1 MNIDLKNVMVFDI
14 ETASLAKNYS
24 ELPEPLQ
31 RTWKE
36 YYHSKYSTEEASLEN
51 LSHSYINNAGLN
63 AEFSKV
69 ICIST
74 GFFQEVSE
82 GVYNLRLKSYFG
94 HNEKELLEK
103 FVEMVGTRYISKHFA
118 CAHNGKQFDIP
129 FVSKRLTVQGIP
141 LPPFFQVM
149 GMKPWDL
156 KHILDTKEMWSFGNN
171 YNSAGLDTLCAVFGI
186 QTPKDD
192 IKGSDVTRVYWNETN
207 GLDRIETYCKKD
219 VVATAQVLAK
229 ILQLD
234 IQIIP
239 LDTQNQK

>member
-1 MNIDLKNVMVFDI
+1 MVFDI
-14 ETASLAKNYS
+14 ETASLAKSYS
-24 ELPEPLQ
+24 ELPENLQ

-36 YYHSKYSTEEASLEN
+36 YYHSKYSTEEASLEALN
-51 LSHSYINNAGLN
+51 HSYINNAGLN

-82 GVYNLRLKSYFG
+82 GVFNLRLKSYFG
-94 HNEKELLEK
+94 HDEKELLQQ
-103 FVEMVGTRYISKHFA
+103 FAEMIGTRYVSKHFA

-149 GMKPWDL
+149 GMKPWEI
-156 KHILDTKEMWSFGNN
+156 KWILDTKEMWNFGNN
-171 YNSAGLDTLCAVFGI
+171 FGGNGTSLEVLCAVFGI

-192 IKGSDVTRVYWNETN
+192 IKGKDVTRVYWTETN

-219 VVATAQVLAK
+219 VVATAQVLTK

-234 IQIIP
+234 VQISP